1 MDELKK
7 EHAEKI
13 RTRILSLI
21 DSEFESDAAF
31 ERKMGL
37 GDKTVNN
44 WRRGRSSSYMR
55 MLPALSKL
63 FGVNVGELLD
73 MPLYKNTS
81 ELSED
86 ELKLLN
92 AYRSSASI
100 PPRLRAALL
109 STLESVIDLY
119 VKSAGETKNE
129 KRVKKK
135 KDNASIVQNGGDSE

>member
-13 RTRILSLI
+13 RTRILSLR